1 MHHVFSAFIV
11 LKSPFKSFFVT
22 LPNVLVKVNSLFTK
36 RRSIDEF
43 IILCSMFNA
52 IYMRIINLAG
62 YFKNGIGENCPA
74 SQIID
79 TESEC
84 KNSADVLGLSFVGS
98 FISIGYPAGCYWKKD
113 GHAFFN
119 RIIDPSQTKQE
130 RFGNRGGVCVGT
142 GKHKNIISESTSLR

>member
-1 MHHVFSAFIV
+1 M
-11 LKSPFKSFFVT
+11 
-22 LPNVLVKVNSLFTK
+22 SLF
-36 RRSIDEF
+36 
-43 IILCSMFNA
+43 LCSLFNA

-98 FISIGYPAGCYWKKD
+98 FISIGYPAGCYWKDTK
-113 GHAFFN
+113 AFFN
-119 RIIDPSQTKQE
+119 TIIDPSQTNQKI
-130 RFGNRGGVCVGT
+130 FGNRGGVCVRT
-142 GKHKNIISESTSLR
+142 GKYRNIISEYLSFIKWEIMKC

>member
-1 MHHVFSAFIV
+1 M
-11 LKSPFKSFFVT
+11 
-22 LPNVLVKVNSLFTK
+22 SLF
-36 RRSIDEF
+36 
-43 IILCSMFNA
+43 LCSLFNA

-119 RIIDPSQTKQE
+119 RIIDPSQTNQQILQDRRE
-130 RFGNRGGVCVGT
+130 AGGVCVGT
-142 GKHKNIISESTSLR
+142 GKHKNIISESISYFSSRTLNRFRS

>member
-1 MHHVFSAFIV
+1 M
-11 LKSPFKSFFVT
+11 
-22 LPNVLVKVNSLFTK
+22 SLF
-36 RRSIDEF
+36 
-43 IILCSMFNA
+43 LCSLFNA

-84 KNSADVLGLSFVGS
+84 KNSAADVLGLSFGGS
-98 FISIGYPAGCYWKKD
+98 ITSIFQPAGCHWLD
-113 GHAFFN
+113 IRVFFN

-142 GKHKNIISESTSLR
+142 GKHKNIISESTSLIMPSKL